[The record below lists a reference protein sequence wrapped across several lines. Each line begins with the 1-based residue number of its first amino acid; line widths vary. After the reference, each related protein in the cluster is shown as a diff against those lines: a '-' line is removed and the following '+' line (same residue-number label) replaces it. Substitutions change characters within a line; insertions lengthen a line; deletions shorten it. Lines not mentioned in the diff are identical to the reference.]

1 MISKTFSTALIATA
15 IAIGATVS
23 PSIAGDMNVKEH
35 RTDFRVDW
43 DPRHNK
49 VTVTSFSGCR
59 SAHGS
64 PALTSD
70 FQVSLDRD
78 SRQID
83 IKGGFLSHEEHK
95 HVDPNRIRA
104 GSADCMGSRQQ
115 SIELLITERGSYVV
129 NRRGQTVREA
139 VLGQDSFNF
148 VIREERFGNR
158 VKTGQAKQAPAM
170 FLIQE

>member
-15 IAIGATVS
+15 IAFGATVS

-49 VTVTSFSGCR
+49 LTVTSMSGCR
-59 SAHGS
+59 SSNAS

-70 FQVSLDRD
+70 FQVLLDRD

-83 IKGGFLSHEEHK
+83 IKGGFLSHEYK
-95 HVDPNRIRA
+95 HVDPNRVRVD
-104 GSADCMGSRQQ
+104 SADCMGSRQQ
-115 SIELLITERGSYVV
+115 SIDLLISERGSYVI
-129 NRRGQTVREA
+129 NRRGQVVREA

-148 VIREERFGNR
+148 VIREERFGTP
-158 VKTGQAKQAPAM
+158 VKAGKAKQAPAM